1 MGFIE
6 DVILFPINL
15 ALEPILKPLKN
26 IINGAIQLVK
36 LLIILLAK
44 IPEILSAVAQ
54 ILSPSKLINDIIT
67 GVFLGIN
74 VLFKAI
80 LNSLNIRNLFG
91 EKKQNNGIFG
101 VARNASNAKCLQP
114 TIFRLILMI
123 LCPPLAIF
131 MHRGISAFV
140 NIIVSALLTIY
151 GYYFPGL
158 IYAMMI
164 VLC

>member
-1 MGFIE
+1 MVVEGFGLKFI
-6 DVILFPINL
+6 F
-15 ALEPILKPLKN
+15 EPIFSPIEN
-26 IINGAIQLVK
+26 IASGFMKMFELIVELVK
-36 LLIILLAK
+36 LI
-44 IPEILSAVAQ
+44 
-54 ILSPSKLINDIIT
+54 SKLLSMVATIFNPPKLLNDIIT
-67 GVFLGIN
+67 GIFMGIN

-91 EKKQNNGIFG
+91 EKKQNKGVFG
-101 VARNASNAKCLQP
+101 VSGNATCIKP
-114 TIFRLILMI
+114 TLLRLVLMI